1 MMKKECKKLMGIGMP
16 LENARS
22 VEEKDTNSKKKYEKP
37 ILTAVENENEDINNV
52 ENMYE
57 LQHYGDSPNSIV
69 G

>member
-1 MMKKECKKLMGIGMP
+1 MGIGMP

-37 ILTAVENENEDINNV
+37 ILTAVENEDINNV

-57 LQHYGDSPNSIV
+57 LQYYGDSPNSIV

>member
-1 MMKKECKKLMGIGMP
+1 MGIGMP

-22 VEEKDTNSKKKYEKP
+22 VEEKDVNSKKKYEKP
-37 ILTAVENENEDINNV
+37 ILTAVENEDINNV